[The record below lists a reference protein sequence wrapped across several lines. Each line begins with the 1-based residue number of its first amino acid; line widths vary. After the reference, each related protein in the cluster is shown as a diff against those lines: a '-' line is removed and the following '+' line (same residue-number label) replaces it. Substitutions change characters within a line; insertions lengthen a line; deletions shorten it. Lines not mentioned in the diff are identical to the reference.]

1 MSVFTKAINEIDKKK
16 ATMQVLCMNI
26 AFMLEGEAKNS
37 AKWTDRTGNARQG
50 ITGTSLGGGNQY
62 IVRLGHGVDY
72 GNVLEEG
79 SAPHVIRPRNAKA
92 LFWNGASH
100 PVKQVQHPG
109 TKGTHSLESIVSKN
123 MPKIGKLVEGHW
135 SK

>member
-1 MSVFTKAINEIDKKK
+1 MSVFTKAINEIDRKKS
-16 ATMQVLCMNI
+16 TMPLLCMNI
-26 AFMLEGEAKNS
+26 AFMLEGEAKSS

-72 GNVLEEG
+72 GTVLEEG
-79 SAPHVIRPRNAKA
+79 SAPHVIKPRSAKA

-100 PVKQVQHPG
+100 PVKSVQHPG
-109 TKGTHSLESIVSKN
+109 TKAMPIIKPTIDKN
-123 MPKIGKLVEGHW
+123 IGKIGNIIFRYW
-135 SK
+135 SD